1 MRNLRRAHNV
11 SDNFRWTTEVNWV
24 NVVHKISHKFR
35 YMNRCKEKLGEWTH
49 RRLLIIGASVL
60 MRPDYVIALKTG
72 LQHYPQSRNTDL
84 PRVCLIISSVGV
96 QSLLPVSD
104 EDFSVV
110 IWVKMTR
117 RKNRQVPGKDLC
129 LYHRKLCRERGK
141 MDDVIKEAKIL
152 INNDSDNRPFL

>member
-1 MRNLRRAHNV
+1 
-11 SDNFRWTTEVNWV
+11 
-24 NVVHKISHKFR
+24 
-35 YMNRCKEKLGEWTH
+35 MNRCQEKLGEWTH

-110 IWVKMTR
+110 I
-117 RKNRQVPGKDLC
+117 
-129 LYHRKLCRERGK
+129 
-141 MDDVIKEAKIL
+141 
-152 INNDSDNRPFL
+152 